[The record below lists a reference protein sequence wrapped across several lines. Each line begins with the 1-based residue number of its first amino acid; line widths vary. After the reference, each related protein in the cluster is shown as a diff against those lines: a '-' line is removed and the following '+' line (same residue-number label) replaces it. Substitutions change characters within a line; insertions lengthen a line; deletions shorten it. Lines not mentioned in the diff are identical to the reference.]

1 MQATRQ
7 RILDIVRERGEMTV
21 RGLSEELRVTGTGV
35 RQHIAIL
42 EREGLVEHR
51 EERGRVGR
59 PALVYTLTSA
69 GEATYPTRYDAL
81 AVAILE
87 EEGEQRDAVELQRF
101 AKRIGQRLAAPYT
114 PALRDAS
121 PEARVDAAC
130 GILREQH
137 LVADWE
143 RADGGYRLNARTCP
157 YPEVADRTQ
166 LACAVDV
173 AFVGEL
179 TAMDVELSSCMARG
193 DDCCTYAL
201 SPSGSRSN

>member
-7 RILDIVRERGEMTV
+7 RILDIIRERGEMTV
-21 RGLSEELRVTGTGV
+21 RGLRDELRVTGTGI

-42 EREGLVEHR
+42 EREGLIDHR

-59 PALVYTLTSA
+59 PALVYTLTPA
-69 GEATYPTRYDAL
+69 GNATYPTRYDAL
-81 AVAILE
+81 ATAILE

-114 PALRDAS
+114 SALRGVS
-121 PEARVDAAC
+121 PEQRVEAAC

-137 LVADWE
+137 LLADWKRE
-143 RADGGYRLNARTCP
+143 DSGYTLNARTCP

-179 TAMDVELSSCMARG
+179 TAMNVELTSCMAHG
-193 DDCCTYAL
+193 DTHCTYAL
-201 SPSGSRSN
+201 SPSESRSL